1 MAKIRVYELAKE
13 LGVSTEVVL
22 TRLNNMG
29 EFGRSAASVV
39 DAAVVRRLAESL
51 ESNPPARRRPGRP
64 RPGHNPFSSYDGIAL
79 RRPAAAAP
87 VPISQEERTRR
98 EAAEMF
104 GVPPEDIKL
113 ARQAPP
119 RRSGPRPSPRGRQPD
134 SWARNLIDPESKKA
148 WMDAGLG
155 PDDGDRAQ
163 RCADAG
169 LTPADL
175 LLRVEGRRVGE
186 RIRGG
191 GESIHWVA
199 ALVAE
204 YKQRQADTG

>member
-1 MAKIRVYELAKE
+1 
-13 LGVSTEVVL
+13 
-22 TRLNNMG
+22 MG
-29 EFGRSAASVV
+29 EFVRSASSLVE
-39 DAAVVRRLAESL
+39 AAVVRRLTESF
-51 ESNPPARRRPGRP
+51 ESNPPVTRRPGGP
-64 RPGHNPFSSYDGIAL
+64 RPGHNPFISNSGITP
-79 RRPAAAAP
+79 RRPAAAAAQFP
-87 VPISQEERTRR
+87 LSQDEQIRR

-113 ARQAPP
+113 PRQAPP
-119 RRSGPRPSPRGRQPD
+119 RRSGPRPSPRGGQPD
-134 SWARNLIDPESKKA
+134 SWARNLIDPESKRA

-163 RCADAG
+163 RCAEAG
-169 LTPADL
+169 LSLEDL
-175 LLRVEGRRVGE
+175 LLRIEGRRVGE